1 LISWSPSYEQ
11 NFEGS
16 DNKHNTSL
24 NINIPVLEG
33 INLKLPSDILE
44 KTDDIYELLLSRLT
58 IDLNKYH
65 NVEENTEYWEYILGL
80 WLNDFIK
87 RYFIIYFSFND
98 KFENVNTIEYIIG
111 YDFKLM
117 NFIPDDYNEYIENI
131 YRENSVW
138 DKFILQEIAKG
149 NGVKIVEQE
158 KFNINKKI
166 RKKSIFINYFLLSIS
181 FVLSRIMKK
190 TIFIHRLYVRK
201 QSLLKIVFLESSWKT
216 NYFDPRDNFYFKEKT
231 DLEFRNTNTKP
242 TDTEIEKL
250 YGIIKSLIPRI
261 TLEEYSNSLGVIKI
275 IWPRAVQNIVTS
287 NSHLS
292 NDLFKI
298 YLAENSKSSRIHIH
312 QHGGDYGT
320 YAYHPTLKYELKIAD
335 NFYTWGKSLGVEKAI
350 GLGNLYQMVKRKR
363 KIKKNFRILLINR
376 DFIWSERTEFYR
388 YKNFI
393 SKFVQAL
400 DDVIKPKLLLRTL
413 KIKLNLRT
421 MKLVSDKRY
430 FNSPFEEYFLGI
442 KKSSRTKDIVTEAE
456 SKILT
461 IVMMSTSTPFIEIL
475 GSELPFVL
483 VIDKKICVE
492 YELLSNEFK
501 QDIEVM
507 IKMGICF
514 TEPESLAKFL
524 NHNIFRISEWW
535 DEINRKSEILGIRQK
550 YSIKTKLNER
560 DFIKIVKNK

>member
-44 KTDDIYELLLSRLT
+44 KTDEIYELLLSRLT
-58 IDLNKYH
+58 HDLNKYH
-65 NVEENTEYWEYILGL
+65 KVEENAEYWEYILGL
-80 WLNDFIK
+80 WLDDFIK
-87 RYFIIYFSFND
+87 RYFFVDFIFHD
-98 KFENVNTIEYIIG
+98 KFRDFNTIEYING
-111 YDFKLM
+111 YDFKLTD
-117 NFIPDDYNEYIENI
+117 FIPDDYNEYIENI

-138 DKFILQEIAKG
+138 DKFIVQEIAKG
-149 NGVKIVEQE
+149 EGVKVVEQA

-166 RKKSIFINYFLLSIS
+166 RKKSNFINYFLMSIS

-190 TIFIHRLYVRK
+190 TLFIHRLYVRK

-242 TDTEIEKL
+242 TDTKIEKL
-250 YGIIKSLIPRI
+250 YGTIKSLLPRI
-261 TLEEYSNSLGVIKI
+261 TLEEYSRSLGVVKI
-275 IWPRAVQNIVTS
+275 IWPRAVENIVTS

-298 YLAENSKSSRIHIH
+298 YLAENFKNSRIHIH

-335 NFYTWGKSLGVEKAI
+335 NFYTWGEILVAEKAI
-350 GLGNLYQMVKRKR
+350 GLGNLYQMGKRIRKVKK
-363 KIKKNFRILLINR
+363 FSRILLINR
-376 DFIWSERTEFYR
+376 DFTWRLSPEFYH
-388 YKNFI
+388 YKDFI

-400 DDVIKPKLLLRTL
+400 DDVIKPKLFLRTL
-413 KIKLNLRT
+413 KIRFNVRT
-421 MKLVSDKRY
+421 IKRVIDKRY
-430 FNSPFEEYFLGI
+430 FNSPFEEYLPQI
-442 KKSSRTKDIVTEAE
+442 KKSGRTKDILTEAE
-456 SKILT
+456 NKILT

-483 VIDKKICVE
+483 VIDNKIYTE
-492 YELLSNEFK
+492 YEFLSNDFK

-524 NHNIFRISEWW
+524 NHNSFRISEWW
-535 DEINRKSEILGIRQK
+535 DEINRKSEILSIRQK
-550 YSIKTKLNER
+550 YSIKTTINER

>member
-1 LISWSPSYEQ
+1 MISWSPSYEQ

-16 DNKHNTSL
+16 DTKHNTSL

-44 KTDDIYELLLSRLT
+44 KTDDIYEIMLSRLT

-80 WLNDFIK
+80 WLDDFIK
-87 RYFIIYFSFND
+87 RYFFVDFIFHD
-98 KFENVNTIEYIIG
+98 KFRDFNTIEYING

-117 NFIPDDYNEYIENI
+117 DFIPDDYNEYIENI
-131 YRENSVW
+131 FRENSVW
-138 DKFILQEIAKG
+138 DKFIVQEIAKG
-149 NGVKIVEQE
+149 EGVKIVEQE
-158 KFNINKKI
+158 KFNVNKKI
-166 RKKSIFINYFLLSIS
+166 RKKSILINYFLLSIS

-250 YGIIKSLIPRI
+250 YGFIKSLLPRI
-261 TLEEYSNSLGVIKI
+261 TLEEYSKGLGVVKI

-298 YLAENSKSSRIHIH
+298 YLAENFKSSRIHIH

-335 NFYTWGKSLGVEKAI
+335 NFYTWGENLGVEKAI
-350 GLGNLYQMVKRKR
+350 GLGNLYQMGKRKR

-376 DFIWSERTEFYR
+376 DFSWSERAEFYR

-393 SKFVQAL
+393 FKFVQAL
-400 DDVIKPKLLLRTL
+400 DDVIKPKLFLRTL
-413 KIKLNLRT
+413 KIRFNPRT

-430 FNSPFEEYFLGI
+430 FNSPFEEYLLNI
-442 KKSSRTKDIVTEAE
+442 KKSGRTKDILTEAE

-483 VIDKKICVE
+483 VIDKKIMG
-492 YELLSNEFK
+492 YDYFSNEFK
-501 QDIEVM
+501 QDVEVM

-514 TEPESLAKFL
+514 SEPESLAKFL
-524 NHNIFRISEWW
+524 NHNIMRISEWW
-535 DEINRKSEILGIRQK
+535 DEINGNSEILSIRQK
-550 YSIKTKLNER
+550 YSTKTTLKER
-560 DFIKIVKNK
+560 DFIKIVKYK